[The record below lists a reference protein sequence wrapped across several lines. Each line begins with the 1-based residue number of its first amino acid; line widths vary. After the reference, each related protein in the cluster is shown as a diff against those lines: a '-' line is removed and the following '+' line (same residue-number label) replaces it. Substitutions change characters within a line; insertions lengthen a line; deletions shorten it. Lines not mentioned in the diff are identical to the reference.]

1 MKISLKALMIYVVSL
16 FLFPFGFIVLPSY
29 FIKLGL
35 EKDNRLALI
44 SFGIFFVL
52 SLVVS
57 TPMIAIPVG
66 LYIILVFYSILNL
79 LSSGF
84 NDTQAITISFVGI
97 CVFVL
102 LTNLLLKLNAD
113 MSIADVINVK
123 LNDFMKVLSSVKMD
137 EEMMKSVKIM
147 FEQSSKLIVRAV
159 YAILGLIAFYTSVLN
174 VYIPQK
180 SKKHQFHDFRID
192 TKFTIAMVA
201 LVLIS
206 GIVYFVNKDL
216 GNYLLYNLS
225 VFGISSYLLGG
236 IALMFSYLK
245 SLSTPFKVLTVLVS
259 VTIQPFIY
267 ILAFLGALNSFKDL
281 RKKENNERA

>member
-1 MKISLKALMIYVVSL
+1 MKISLKALMVYVVSL

-57 TPMIAIPVG
+57 TPLIAIPVG

-84 NDTQAITISFVGI
+84 SDTQAITISFVGI
-97 CVFVL
+97 CIFVL

-123 LNDFMKVLSSVKMD
+123 LNDFIKVLSSVKMD

-180 SKKHQFHDFRID
+180 SKEHQFHDFRID
-192 TKFTIAMVA
+192 TKFTITIVG

-259 VTIQPFIY
+259 VAIQPFIY

>member
-1 MKISLKALMIYVVSL
+1 MKISLKALMVYVVSL

-57 TPMIAIPVG
+57 SPLIAIPVG

-84 NDTQAITISFVGI
+84 SDTQAITISFVGI

-137 EEMMKSVKIM
+137 EELMKSFKIM

-180 SKKHQFHDFRID
+180 SNEHQFHDFRID
-192 TKFTIAMVA
+192 TKFTITIVG

>member
-66 LYIILVFYSILNL
+66 LYIILVFCSILNL

-84 NDTQAITISFVGI
+84 SDTQAITISFVGI

-113 MSIADVINVK
+113 MSIADVINAK

-137 EEMMKSVKIM
+137 EEMMKSFKIM

-180 SKKHQFHDFRID
+180 SKEHQFHDFRID
-192 TKFTIAMVA
+192 TKFTITIVG

-225 VFGISSYLLGG
+225 IFGISSYLLGG

>member
-57 TPMIAIPVG
+57 TPLIAIPVG

-84 NDTQAITISFVGI
+84 SDTQAITISFVGI

-123 LNDFMKVLSSVKMD
+123 LNDFMKVLSSMKMD
-137 EEMMKSVKIM
+137 EELMKSFKIM

-180 SKKHQFHDFRID
+180 SKEHQFHNFRID
-192 TKFTIAMVA
+192 TKFTITIVG

>member
-1 MKISLKALMIYVVSL
+1 M
-16 FLFPFGFIVLPSY
+16 FPFGFIVLPSY

-35 EKDNRLALI
+35 DKDNRLALI

-52 SLVVS
+52 SMVVS
-57 TPMIAIPVG
+57 SPMIAIPVG

-79 LSSGF
+79 LGSGF
-84 NDTQAITISFVGI
+84 DDKQTITISFVGI

-137 EEMMKSVKIM
+137 EELMKSFKIM

-180 SKKHQFHDFRID
+180 SKEHQFHDFRID
-192 TKFTIAMVA
+192 TKFTITIVG

-245 SLSTPFKVLTVLVS
+245 SLSTPFKVLTVVILVA
-259 VTIQPFIY
+259 IQPFIY
-267 ILAFLGALNSFKDL
+267 ILAGLGALNSFKDL
-281 RKKENNERA
+281 RKKEKDARA

>member
-57 TPMIAIPVG
+57 TPLIAIPVG

-84 NDTQAITISFVGI
+84 SDTQAITISFVGI

-123 LNDFMKVLSSVKMD
+123 LNDFMKVLSSMKMD
-137 EEMMKSVKIM
+137 EELMKSFKIM

-180 SKKHQFHDFRID
+180 SKEHQFHNFRID
-192 TKFTIAMVA
+192 TKFTITIVG

-245 SLSTPFKVLTVLVS
+245 SLSTPFKVLTVVILVA
-259 VTIQPFIY
+259 IQPFIY
-267 ILAFLGALNSFKDL
+267 ILAGLGALNSFKDL
-281 RKKENNERA
+281 RKKEKDARA

>member
-57 TPMIAIPVG
+57 TPLIAIPVG

-84 NDTQAITISFVGI
+84 SDTQAITISFLGI
-97 CVFVL
+97 CAFVV

-113 MSIADVINVK
+113 MSIADVISTK
-123 LNDFMKVLSSVKMD
+123 FNDFMKVLSSVKMD
-137 EEMMKSVKIM
+137 EEMMKTLTDLM
-147 FEQSSKLIVRAV
+147 NQSTKLIVKAV
-159 YAILGLIAFYTSVLN
+159 YAILGIIAFYSSVLN

-180 SKKHQFHDFRID
+180 SKEHQFHDFRID
-192 TKFTIAMVA
+192 TKFTSAIVG

-206 GIVYFVNKDL
+206 GITYFVNRDL

-225 VFGISSYLLGG
+225 IFGIYSYLLGG

-245 SLSTPFKVLTVLVS
+245 SLSTPFKVLTVAIS
-259 VTIQPFIY
+259 VAIQPFIY
-267 ILAFLGALNSFKDL
+267 ILAVLGALNSFKDL
-281 RKKENNERA
+281 RKKENNARA

>member
-1 MKISLKALMIYVVSL
+1 MRISLKALMIYVVSL
-16 FLFPFGFIVLPSY
+16 FVFPFGFIVLPSY

-57 TPMIAIPVG
+57 SPMIAIPVG

-97 CVFVL
+97 CAFVV

-137 EEMMKSVKIM
+137 EELMKSFKIM

-180 SKKHQFHDFRID
+180 SNEHQFHDFRID
-192 TKFTIAMVA
+192 TKFTITIVG

>member
-57 TPMIAIPVG
+57 TPLIAIPVG

-84 NDTQAITISFVGI
+84 SDTQAITISFVGI

-137 EEMMKSVKIM
+137 EELMKSVKIM

-192 TKFTIAMVA
+192 TKLTITIVG

>member
-1 MKISLKALMIYVVSL
+1 MKISLKALIIYVVSL

-57 TPMIAIPVG
+57 TPLIAIPVG

-84 NDTQAITISFVGI
+84 SDTQAITISFVGI

-180 SKKHQFHDFRID
+180 SKEHQFHDFRID
-192 TKFTIAMVA
+192 TKFTITIVG

-259 VTIQPFIY
+259 VAIQPFIY

>member
-1 MKISLKALMIYVVSL
+1 MKISLKALMVYVVSL

-84 NDTQAITISFVGI
+84 SDTQAITISFVGI

-102 LTNLLLKLNAD
+102 LTNFLLKLNAD

-137 EEMMKSVKIM
+137 EELMKSVKIM

-180 SKKHQFHDFRID
+180 SKEHQFHDFRID
-192 TKFTIAMVA
+192 TKFTITIVG

>member
-84 NDTQAITISFVGI
+84 SDTQAITISFVGI

-113 MSIADVINVK
+113 MSIADVINAK

-180 SKKHQFHDFRID
+180 SKEHQFHDFRID
-192 TKFTIAMVA
+192 TKFTITIVG

>member
-57 TPMIAIPVG
+57 TPLIAIPVG

-84 NDTQAITISFVGI
+84 SDTQAITISFVGI

-180 SKKHQFHDFRID
+180 SNEHQFHDFRID
-192 TKFTIAMVA
+192 TKFTITIVG

-206 GIVYFVNKDL
+206 GIVYFMNKDL

>member
-57 TPMIAIPVG
+57 TPLIAIPVG

-84 NDTQAITISFVGI
+84 SDTQAITISFVGI

-137 EEMMKSVKIM
+137 EEMIKSVKIM

-180 SKKHQFHDFRID
+180 SKEHQFHDFRID
-192 TKFTIAMVA
+192 TKFTITIVG

-259 VTIQPFIY
+259 VAIQPFIY

>member
-57 TPMIAIPVG
+57 SPMIAIPVG

-84 NDTQAITISFVGI
+84 SDTQAITISFVGI

-137 EEMMKSVKIM
+137 EELMKSVKIM

-180 SKKHQFHDFRID
+180 SKEHQFHDFRID
-192 TKFTIAMVA
+192 MKFTMVMVA
-201 LVLIS
+201 LVLVS

-236 IALMFSYLK
+236 IALMLSYLK

-259 VTIQPFIY
+259 VAIQPFIY

>member
-57 TPMIAIPVG
+57 TPLFAIPVG

-84 NDTQAITISFVGI
+84 SDTQAITISFVGI

-113 MSIADVINVK
+113 MSIADVINAK

-137 EEMMKSVKIM
+137 EELMKSFKIM
-147 FEQSSKLIVRAV
+147 FEQSSKLIVKDV
-159 YAILGLIAFYTSVLN
+159 YAIFGLIAFYTSVLN

-180 SKKHQFHDFRID
+180 SKEHQFHDFRID
-192 TKFTIAMVA
+192 TKFTITIVG

>member
-35 EKDNRLALI
+35 DKDNRLALI

-52 SLVVS
+52 SMVVS
-57 TPMIAIPVG
+57 SPMIAIPVG

-79 LSSGF
+79 LGSGF
-84 NDTQAITISFVGI
+84 DDKQTITISFVGI

-102 LTNLLLKLNAD
+102 LTNLLLKFNAD
-113 MSIADVINVK
+113 MTIADVISHK

-137 EEMMKSVKIM
+137 EELMKSFKIM

-180 SKKHQFHDFRID
+180 SKEHQFHDFRID
-192 TKFTIAMVA
+192 MKFTGVIAG
-201 LVLIS
+201 LLLIS
-206 GIVYFVNKDL
+206 GIIYFVNKDL
-216 GNYLLYNLS
+216 GNYLMYNLS
-225 VFGISSYLLGG
+225 IFGIYSYLLGG

-245 SLSTPFKVLTVLVS
+245 SLSTPFKVLTVVILVA
-259 VTIQPFIY
+259 IQPFIY
-267 ILAFLGALNSFKDL
+267 ILAGLGALNSFKDL
-281 RKKENNERA
+281 RKKEKDARA

>member
-1 MKISLKALMIYVVSL
+1 MKISLKALMVYVVSL

-102 LTNLLLKLNAD
+102 LTNLFLKLNAD

>member
-1 MKISLKALMIYVVSL
+1 MKISLKALMVYVVSL

-57 TPMIAIPVG
+57 SPLIAIPVG

-84 NDTQAITISFVGI
+84 SDTQAITISFVGI

-180 SKKHQFHDFRID
+180 SKEHQFHDFRID
-192 TKFTIAMVA
+192 TKFTITIVG

>member
-1 MKISLKALMIYVVSL
+1 MKISLKALMVYVVSL

-57 TPMIAIPVG
+57 TPLIAIPVG

-137 EEMMKSVKIM
+137 EELMKSFKIM

-180 SKKHQFHDFRID
+180 SKEHQFHDFRID
-192 TKFTIAMVA
+192 TKFTITIVG

>member
-57 TPMIAIPVG
+57 TPLIAIPVG

-84 NDTQAITISFVGI
+84 SDTQAITISFVGI

-137 EEMMKSVKIM
+137 EELMKSFKIM

-180 SKKHQFHDFRID
+180 SKEHQFHDFRID
-192 TKFTIAMVA
+192 TKFTITIFG

-267 ILAFLGALNSFKDL
+267 ILALLGALNSFKDL

>member
-57 TPMIAIPVG
+57 TPLIAIPVG

-84 NDTQAITISFVGI
+84 SDTQAITISFVGI

-123 LNDFMKVLSSVKMD
+123 MNDFMKVLSSVKMD

-180 SKKHQFHDFRID
+180 SKEHQFHDFRID
-192 TKFTIAMVA
+192 MKFTITIVG

>member
-57 TPMIAIPVG
+57 TPLIAIPVG

-84 NDTQAITISFVGI
+84 SDTQAITISFVGI

-137 EEMMKSVKIM
+137 EELMKSFKIM

-180 SKKHQFHDFRID
+180 SKEHQFYNFRID

-259 VTIQPFIY
+259 VAIQPFIY

>member
-57 TPMIAIPVG
+57 TPLIAIPVG

-84 NDTQAITISFVGI
+84 SDTQAITISFVGI

-159 YAILGLIAFYTSVLN
+159 YAIFGLIAFYTSVLN

-180 SKKHQFHDFRID
+180 SKEHQFHDFRID
-192 TKFTIAMVA
+192 TKFTITIVG

-236 IALMFSYLK
+236 IALMLSYLK

-259 VTIQPFIY
+259 VAIQPFIY

>member
-57 TPMIAIPVG
+57 SPLIAIPVG

-84 NDTQAITISFVGI
+84 SDTQTITISFVGI

-137 EEMMKSVKIM
+137 EELMKSFKIM

-192 TKFTIAMVA
+192 MKFTITIVG

>member
-79 LSSGF
+79 ISSGF
-84 NDTQAITISFVGI
+84 SDTQAITISFVGI
-97 CVFVL
+97 CAFVV

-180 SKKHQFHDFRID
+180 SKEHQFHDFRID
-192 TKFTIAMVA
+192 TKFTITIVG

>member
-84 NDTQAITISFVGI
+84 SDTQAITISFVGI

-137 EEMMKSVKIM
+137 EEMMKSFKIM

-180 SKKHQFHDFRID
+180 SKEHQFHDFRID
-192 TKFTIAMVA
+192 TKFTITIVG

>member
-1 MKISLKALMIYVVSL
+1 MKISLKALMVYVVSL

-180 SKKHQFHDFRID
+180 SKEHQFHDFRID
-192 TKFTIAMVA
+192 TKFTIIIVG

>member
-1 MKISLKALMIYVVSL
+1 MKISLKALMVYVVSL

-57 TPMIAIPVG
+57 SPLIAIPVG

-84 NDTQAITISFVGI
+84 SDTQAITISFVGI

-123 LNDFMKVLSSVKMD
+123 LNDFIKVLSSVKMD
-137 EEMMKSVKIM
+137 EELMKSFKIM

-180 SKKHQFHDFRID
+180 SKEHQFHDFRID
-192 TKFTIAMVA
+192 TKFTITIVG

>member
-1 MKISLKALMIYVVSL
+1 MKISLKALMVYVVSL

-57 TPMIAIPVG
+57 TPLIAIPVG

-84 NDTQAITISFVGI
+84 SDTQAITISFVGI

-113 MSIADVINVK
+113 MSIADVINAK

-180 SKKHQFHDFRID
+180 SKEHQFHDFRID
-192 TKFTIAMVA
+192 TKFTITIVG

>member
-57 TPMIAIPVG
+57 TPLIAIPVG

-84 NDTQAITISFVGI
+84 SDTQAITISFVGI
-97 CVFVL
+97 CIFVL

-123 LNDFMKVLSSVKMD
+123 LNDFIKVLSSVKMD

-180 SKKHQFHDFRID
+180 SKEHQFHDFRID
-192 TKFTIAMVA
+192 TKFTITIVG

-259 VTIQPFIY
+259 VAIQPFIY

>member
-1 MKISLKALMIYVVSL
+1 MRISLKALMIYVVSL
-16 FLFPFGFIVLPSY
+16 FVFPFGFIVLPSY

-52 SLVVS
+52 SLLVS
-57 TPMIAIPVG
+57 SPMIAIPIG

-79 LSSGF
+79 ISAGF
-84 NDTQAITISFVGI
+84 SDTQAITISFVGI
-97 CVFVL
+97 CAFVV

-137 EEMMKSVKIM
+137 EELMKYFKIM

-180 SKKHQFHDFRID
+180 SKEHQFHDFRID
-192 TKFTIAMVA
+192 MKFTMVLVA
-201 LVLIS
+201 LVLVS

-236 IALMFSYLK
+236 IALMLSYLK

-259 VTIQPFIY
+259 VAIQPFIY

-281 RKKENNERA
+281 RKKENNARA

>member
-44 SFGIFFVL
+44 SFGIFFML

-57 TPMIAIPVG
+57 TPLIAIPVG

-84 NDTQAITISFVGI
+84 SDTQAITISFVGI

-180 SKKHQFHDFRID
+180 SKEHQFHDFRID
-192 TKFTIAMVA
+192 TKFTITIVG

>member
-1 MKISLKALMIYVVSL
+1 MRISLKALMIYVVSL
-16 FLFPFGFIVLPSY
+16 FVFPFGFIVLPSY

-57 TPMIAIPVG
+57 TPLIAIPVG

-84 NDTQAITISFVGI
+84 SDTQAITISFVGI

-137 EEMMKSVKIM
+137 DEMMKSVKIM

-180 SKKHQFHDFRID
+180 SKEHQFHDFRID
-192 TKFTIAMVA
+192 TKFTITIVG

-259 VTIQPFIY
+259 VAIQPFIY

>member
-57 TPMIAIPVG
+57 SPMIAIPVG

-84 NDTQAITISFVGI
+84 SDTQAITISFVGI

-137 EEMMKSVKIM
+137 EELMKSVKIM

-180 SKKHQFHDFRID
+180 SKEHQFHDFRID
-192 TKFTIAMVA
+192 TKFTITIVG

-259 VTIQPFIY
+259 VAIQPFIY

>member
-57 TPMIAIPVG
+57 TPLIAIPVG

-137 EEMMKSVKIM
+137 EEMMKSFKIM

-180 SKKHQFHDFRID
+180 SKEHQFHDFRID
-192 TKFTIAMVA
+192 MKFTITIVG

>member
-1 MKISLKALMIYVVSL
+1 MKISLKALMVYVVSL

-57 TPMIAIPVG
+57 TPLIAIPVG

-84 NDTQAITISFVGI
+84 SDTQAITISFVGI

-137 EEMMKSVKIM
+137 EEMMKSFKIM

-159 YAILGLIAFYTSVLN
+159 YAILGLVAFYTSVLN

>member
-57 TPMIAIPVG
+57 TPLIAIPVG

-84 NDTQAITISFVGI
+84 SDTQAITISFVGI
-97 CVFVL
+97 CAFVL

-174 VYIPQK
+174 VYIPQE
-180 SKKHQFHDFRID
+180 SKEHQFHDFRID
-192 TKFTIAMVA
+192 MKFTIAMVA
-201 LVLIS
+201 LVLVS

>member
-57 TPMIAIPVG
+57 TPLIAIPVG

-84 NDTQAITISFVGI
+84 SDTQAITISFVGI

-137 EEMMKSVKIM
+137 EELMKSFKIM

-180 SKKHQFHDFRID
+180 SKEHQFHNFRID
-192 TKFTIAMVA
+192 TKFTITIVG